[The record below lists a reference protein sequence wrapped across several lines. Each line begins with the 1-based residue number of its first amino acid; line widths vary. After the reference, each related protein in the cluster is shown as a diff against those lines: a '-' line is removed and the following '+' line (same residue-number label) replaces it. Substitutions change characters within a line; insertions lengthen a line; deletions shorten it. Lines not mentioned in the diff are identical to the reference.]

1 MVTLKIKKSR
11 MEDVILPLRND
22 GISNFDEPIDVN
34 RLVQMDRWDD
44 LVEVLTDLEVTM
56 IEEDDDLVKFEFV
69 D

>member
-44 LVEVLTDLEVTM
+44 LVEVLSDLEVTM

>member
-11 MEDVILPLRND
+11 MKDIILPIKND
-22 GISNFDEPIDVN
+22 GITNFDEPIDIN

-44 LVEVLTDLEVTM
+44 LVEALTDHEVTM
-56 IEEDDDLVKFEFV
+56 LEEDGDLVKFEFV